1 MKKTVFLI
9 MIYTILVCLT
19 DCGAKT
25 PAMAADGTPW
35 SEDWTMIGQKLG
47 VEDPG
52 HGFTIRDIKGAKKM
66 YFTSW
71 SIGDAQPYVSA
82 EGEETNVYDAQLV
95 FLLVDSA
102 ESAQANVDE
111 WLAMARD
118 AYSVT
123 DTTQHIC
130 NGQEFTV
137 LTYTISSDTNPYA
150 RGASAFTVFDNCA
163 VSAEFACQDAFE
175 EDAEEILTDFLEHC
189 HYAVE

>member
-9 MIYTILVCLT
+9 VICTILLGLT
-19 DCGAKT
+19 SCGAKT
-25 PAMAADGTPW
+25 PAIAADGTLW

-95 FLLVDSA
+95 LLLVDSA
-102 ESAQANVDE
+102 ESAQASVDE
-111 WLAMARD
+111 WLAMAGE

-123 DTTQHIC
+123 DTAQQVC
-130 NGQEFTV
+130 NGQEFTI
-137 LTYTISSDTNPYA
+137 LTYTFPSGPYA
-150 RGASAFTVFDNCA
+150 RGASAFAVYGNYA

-189 HYAVE
+189 HYAAE